1 MADQRSDGVSDRRD
15 RPWWAEAPPP
25 RPAEEREPQQ
35 PPSQEGAGSFDW
47 FERREPILRALATRF
62 EPLERVVERLVGELG
77 AARADLDAFAQETRK
92 SVAELADGLAA
103 AKSETTERTGALDH
117 RIADGLVQL
126 SGALATLRQSLDR
139 HEDRSTRAIDEARAA
154 VSEAEGRLTAAL
166 GRAFDSSRTRLDQTG
181 QNLEARIADAAQSTG
196 AQLSERAD
204 VLQAQLAEAAE
215 ATRARISE
223 AAEANLAAVDRRQAE
238 TAAAVGEGIRRL
250 EERLAGLADAEEVQ
264 SVRAALQD
272 VDTSLRG
279 SLNQLTALVRERQE
293 QVDTGLRQHV
303 TAAAGEIRAEQ
314 KRAADRLAERLSGSV
329 RSFEEGVAAVRRL
342 ADVIDAM
349 AAKRGFRELVA
360 SEEQLRQ
367 EQTEH
372 VERLTKSGAGMIHA
386 SETLSARMDQLEVR
400 LSAVMEEALAVRTV
414 PGQTSEQVAAALAAA
429 QAEVLE
435 AHRNTE
441 RVAETLRGDL
451 DRLRERID
459 GWGKARSAPHL
470 AAEITSI
477 QERVDRLE
485 GEIGEPLV
493 QAVAQRVTRDL
504 LAALEERDRSKRG
517 LFRR

>member
-1 MADQRSDGVSDRRD
+1 MPDQRSDDDSDRRD

-25 RPAEEREPQQ
+25 RPAEEREPELPQT
-35 PPSQEGAGSFDW
+35 PEGAGSFDW

-77 AARADLDAFAQETRK
+77 AARADLDAFAQESRK

-103 AKSETTERTGALDH
+103 ARSETTERAGALDH

-126 SGALATLRQSLDR
+126 SGSLATLRQSLDR

-154 VSEAEGRLTAAL
+154 VSEAESRLTAAL
-166 GRAFDSSRTRLDQTG
+166 GRAFDSSRTRLDQAG
-181 QNLEARIADAAQSTG
+181 QNLEARIADVAQSIG
-196 AQLSERAD
+196 SQFSEAAD
-204 VLQAQLAEAAE
+204 ALQAQLTEAAE
-215 ATRARISE
+215 ATQARISE
-223 AAEANLAAVDRRQAE
+223 AAETTQAAVDRRQ
-238 TAAAVGEGIRRL
+238 TDAAASLGEGIRRL
-250 EERLAGLADAEEVQ
+250 EERLVGLAPAVEVQ

-279 SLNQLTALVRERQE
+279 SLGQLTALVRERQE
-293 QVDTGLRQHV
+293 QVEAGLRQHV

-314 KRAADRLAERLSGSV
+314 KRSAERLAERLSGSV

-342 ADVIDAM
+342 ADVIDGM

-360 SEEQLRQ
+360 SEEQLRH

-372 VERLTKSGAGMIHA
+372 VDRLTKSGAGMIQA
-386 SETLSARMDQLEVR
+386 SETLSARMDQLEAR
-400 LSAVMEEALAVRTV
+400 LNVVMEEASAVRTV
-414 PGQTSEQVAAALAAA
+414 PGQTSEQVAAALGAA
-429 QAEVLE
+429 QVEVLE

-441 RVAETLRGDL
+441 KVAEALRGDL
-451 DRLRERID
+451 DLLRDRIE

-477 QERVDRLE
+477 QQRIDRLE

-493 QAVAQRVTRDL
+493 QAVAQRVTRDV